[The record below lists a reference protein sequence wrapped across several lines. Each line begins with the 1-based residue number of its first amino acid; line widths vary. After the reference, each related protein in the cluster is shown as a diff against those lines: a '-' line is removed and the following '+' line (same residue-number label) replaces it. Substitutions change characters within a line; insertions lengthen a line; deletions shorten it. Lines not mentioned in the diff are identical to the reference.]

1 MTTTKREIVKTLV
14 ECGATH
20 AFTLPGL
27 GITWMLDDF
36 YEQRDKLKLVLSRS
50 EQHASIMAQAY
61 GKVTGK
67 PAVLM
72 GMGPF
77 LTTTGARV
85 EDLRAQA
92 AEPEFLAQVLDFVL
106 LQDEWVLEFAEAAS
120 ITPEQVVAARAVLG
134 GGDMRHWT

>member
-1 MTTTKREIVKTLV
+1 MQQDNAQIIGVN
-14 ECGATH
+14 A
-20 AFTLPGL
+20 L
-27 GITWMLDDF
+27 GWI
-36 YEQRDKLKLVLSRS
+36 
-50 EQHASIMAQAY
+50 AAQDSVFEA
-61 GKVTGK
+61 
-67 PAVLM
+67 
-72 GMGPF
+72 F